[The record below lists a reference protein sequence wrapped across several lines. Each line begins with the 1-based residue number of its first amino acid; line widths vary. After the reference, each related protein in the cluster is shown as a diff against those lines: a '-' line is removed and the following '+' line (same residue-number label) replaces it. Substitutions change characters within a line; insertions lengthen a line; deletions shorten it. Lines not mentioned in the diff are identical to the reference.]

1 MAPTRTIQ
9 AAQQAINAIVKVA
22 RVNNTLHFM
31 SARNLDIP
39 KKVIVTEN
47 LKSVEVFHCMSGS
60 YTLLFNYFKQP
71 TAIQDSER
79 VHLDYFVDQGIS
91 WEEDAKKVVNE
102 AVRLV

>member
-9 AAQQAINAIVKVA
+9 AAQQGINAIVKVA

-47 LKSVEVFHCMSGS
+47 LKSVEVLHCMSGS
-60 YTLLFNYFKQP
+60 YTLLFNYFKD
-71 TAIQDSER
+71 TEYSER

>member
-1 MAPTRTIQ
+1 MPPIRTVQ

-60 YTLLFNYFKQP
+60 YTILFNYLKQP

-79 VHLDYFVDQGIS
+79 VHLDYLDQGIS